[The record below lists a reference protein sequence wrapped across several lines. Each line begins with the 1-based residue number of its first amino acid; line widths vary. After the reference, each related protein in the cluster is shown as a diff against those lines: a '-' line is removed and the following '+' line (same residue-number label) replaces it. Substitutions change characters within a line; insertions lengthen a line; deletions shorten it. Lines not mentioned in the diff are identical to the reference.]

1 MAEVTR
7 QEMDAQINASISNQG
22 LFTKAVL
29 NKFIAVIN
37 RINGHIAARGNPHN
51 LQPSDIGLGNVANYR
66 PATKKR
72 AQEGFNNTTY
82 MTPKRT
88 DDYNRVHIYG
98 PLAKLFN
105 DAADRL

>member
-51 LQPSDIGLGNVANYR
+51 LQPLDSSL
-66 PATKKR
+66 
-72 AQEGFNNTTY
+72 
-82 MTPKRT
+82 
-88 DDYNRVHIYG
+88 
-98 PLAKLFN
+98 LKL
-105 DAADRL
+105 